1 MNKIDEKNND
11 VSMSCTVYDYISLR
25 NIVLCEK
32 EELLKLENENAY
44 SVYSQSR
51 IRSLN
56 RKGVII
62 VWIMGGCRRVRL
74 SCITRMVLSGLIGDE
89 DIETL
94 LKGDEELL

>member
-1 MNKIDEKNND
+1 MMNKIDVKNNN

-32 EELLKLENENAY
+32 EELIKLENKKAY
-44 SVYSQSR
+44 DVYSQSR
-51 IRSLN
+51 IRRLN

-62 VWIMGGCRRVRL
+62 VWVMGKCRRVRL

-94 LKGDEELL
+94 LRDEISC